1 MDAKVE
7 VGVLQAN
14 ACLVVVHTTVEILS
28 GNVNTSPVVSNLSFA
43 PTISVSGHS
52 ISSVNPELIRIGVR
66 AAA

>member
-14 ACLVVVHTTVEILS
+14 ACLVVVQTTVEILS
-28 GNVNTSPVVSNLSFA
+28 GNANISPVVSNLSFA
-43 PTISVSGHS
+43 PTISVGGHS
-52 ISSVNPELIRIGVR
+52 ISAINPESFRIGVR

>member
-28 GNVNTSPVVSNLSFA
+28 GNVHTSPVVSSLSFA
-43 PTISVSGHS
+43 PITSVSGHS
-52 ISSVNPELIRIGVR
+52 ISAVNPEFNRIGVR